1 MRTAAFFVFLLFCVY
16 ALVARWYFVC
26 EMRGHCNPAS
36 SPQASEEDI
45 RPKTLEV
52 REGDTVLLSG
62 YDHFAFDSASVAPR
76 LNADNTAFL
85 DTLAA
90 LMKLDTTRRLTITG
104 LYRPGEKDIRPGGF
118 FENIGIARADRL
130 RRLLMQRGL
139 PERYMSLDQA
149 AGIDSDL
156 REPLR
161 FELYR
166 PSGIPEDYEKVQ
178 FVFTNMTFSDANF
191 AYNSD
196 EFKPGDAFVAYADSV
211 KTYLDLHSDKTLTI
225 VGHTDNVGSDKYNL
239 QLGLRRAKNAR
250 TYFTDLGVS
259 TKIDVKSMGKTR
271 PAASNDTPEGRQKN
285 RRVNFILE

>member
-1 MRTAAFFVFLLFCVY
+1 MRTAAFVVFLVFCAY
-16 ALVARWYFVC
+16 ALAARWYFVC
-26 EMRGHCNPAS
+26 EIRGLCGKATPKA
-36 SPQASEEDI
+36 AEEDI

-62 YDHFAFDSASVAPR
+62 YDHFAFDSAGVAPR
-76 LNADNTAFL
+76 LNTNNTALL

-90 LMKLDTTRRLTITG
+90 LMMQDTNRRLTITG

-149 AGIDSDL
+149 AGVDSDL
-156 REPLR
+156 REPAR

-166 PSGIPEDYEKVQ
+166 PAGIPEGYEKVQ

-196 EFKPGDAFVAYADSV
+196 EFKPGDAFIAYADSV
-211 KTYLDLHSDKTLTI
+211 KTFLELQPEKTLTI

-239 QLGLRRAKNAR
+239 KLGMRRAINAR
-250 TYFTDLGVS
+250 QYFTDLGVKS
-259 TKIDVKSMGKTR
+259 KIEVKSMGKTR
-271 PAASNDTPEGRQKN
+271 PAATNDTPEGRQKN